1 MRQTDREK
9 SGIVKGRGSET
20 YDYIHLEVDTRG

>member
-1 MRQTDREK
+1 MRQTGQLK

-20 YDYIHLEVDTRG
+20 NDYINLEVDTLG